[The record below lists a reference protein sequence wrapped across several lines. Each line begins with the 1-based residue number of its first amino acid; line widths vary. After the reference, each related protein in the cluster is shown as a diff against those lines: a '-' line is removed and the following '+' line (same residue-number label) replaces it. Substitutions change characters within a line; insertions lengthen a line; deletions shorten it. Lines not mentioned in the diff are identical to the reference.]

1 MASGAVA
8 VVLVAVDVEVDGGV
22 DHGQQ
27 VGEVL
32 RAVHPHRPVH
42 RPLHHHPVSYY
53 ARYSVSWTPACSPH
67 LGDGALLNLVD
78 VWYPANTVADNKYC
92 NCQELYS

>member
-1 MASGAVA
+1 MA

-42 RPLHHHPVSYY
+42 RPLHQHPVSRAFGLLLVESGYY
-53 ARYSVSWTPACSPH
+53 CFHIYESMKT
-67 LGDGALLNLVD
+67 LLNVKEVIVSSCFL
-78 VWYPANTVADNKYC
+78 
-92 NCQELYS
+92 Q